1 MCCHFLLQG
10 IFPTQ
15 ELNPGLLHCKQML
28 YHLSH
33 QESRQDSGNS
43 KSQGQQEP
51 ANSSIFIKQLLSSWI
66 SSKFN
71 IYVNLRNTDTI
82 AYHGSLLLCL
92 LLARDLYDHMIECSG
107 IEIQFQNS
115 ICKVQ
120 LPGIKYFILGQK
132 FVCLFFYVRF
142 SVV

>member
-15 ELNPGLLHCKQML
+15 ELNPGLLHCKKTL

-82 AYHGSLLLCL
+82 AYYGSLLLCL

-132 FVCLFFYVRF
+132 FVCLFYVRF